1 MLNTEVKAI
10 NRHRWISEA
19 AYYRAEARGFESGKE
34 LNDWLEA
41 EIEYAKMLIALYSS
55 ILEEDEAMTIL
66 SLQQL
71 AGFIGI
77 QNPESMLSEIELVR
91 AIQDATEHSPCFRSE
106 INMTCEEVEC
116 KWRTECRKMIS
127 VWY

>member
-1 MLNTEVKAI
+1 MLNTELKAI

-19 AYYRAEARGFESGKE
+19 AYYRAKAREFVPGKE

-41 EIEYAKMLIALYSS
+41 EIEYGKMLIALYSS
-55 ILEEDEAMTIL
+55 ILEEDGAMTIL

-91 AIQDATEHSPCFRSE
+91 AIQDATEHIPCFRSE
-106 INMTCEEVEC
+106 FNMICDEVEC
-116 KWRTECRKMIS
+116 KWRVECRKMIS
-127 VWY
+127 AWY

>member
-1 MLNTEVKAI
+1 MLKNEVKAI

-19 AYYRAEARGFESGKE
+19 AYYRAKARGFEPGKE

-41 EIEYAKMLIALYSS
+41 EIDYAEMLIALYSS
-55 ILEEDEAMTIL
+55 ILEEDGAMTVI

-77 QNPESMLSEIELVR
+77 QNPESMLSETEIVR
-91 AIQDATEHSPCFRSE
+91 AIQDAMEHSPCFRSE
-106 INMTCEEVEC
+106 FKMICDEVEC
-116 KWRTECRKMIS
+116 KWRVECRKMIS
-127 VWY
+127 AWY